1 MNDKTIRYYD
11 MHAKDFVAGT
21 ENADMQACRERF
33 LQYLKPGQKILD
45 AGCGSGRDVIA
56 FREAGYEVEAF
67 DASAE
72 ICRIAAEKTGIE
84 VKQLRFEELAGEDA
98 YHENAFHGIWACAS
112 LLHVNPADLP
122 DVLKRLYSLLKQE
135 GVLYA
140 SFKYGTG
147 ELEKDGRFFYDLTE
161 ETCRGLLRD
170 AGFSIKELFI
180 TQDVRSGRGHE
191 KWVNAI
197 AGKSVKCK

>member
-11 MHAKDFVAGT
+11 MHARDFIAGT
-21 ENADMQACRERF
+21 ENADMQHCRERF
-33 LQYLKPGQKILD
+33 LHYLKPGMRILD

-56 FREAGYEVEAF
+56 FKEAGYEVEAF

-72 ICRIAAEKTGIE
+72 ICRLASEKTGIE
-84 VKQLRFEELAGEDA
+84 VRQLRFEELEGEDA
-98 YHENAFHGIWACAS
+98 YYGIWACAS
-112 LLHVNPADLP
+112 LLHVKPEDLP
-122 DVLKRLYSLLKQE
+122 DVLQRLHRLLKPE

-147 ELEKDGRFFYDLTE
+147 EREKDGRFFFDLTE
-161 ETCRGLLRD
+161 DTCRDLLRK

-180 TQDVRSGRGHE
+180 TQDVRSVRSHE
-191 KWVNAI
+191 KWVNVI
-197 AGKSVKCK
+197 AGKD